1 VARRHA
7 ALCRGGGLTVRY
19 FRVWLL
25 YLKTV
30 LVREMEFRANFFAW
44 MVINLCWMVLQLT
57 FFWVIYRHT
66 DRIGGWDAN
75 ELQVLLGTYYWLE
88 FFVWAFGYPNL
99 GRMSTYVD
107 RGELDFFLLKPLNA
121 QFQVSLR
128 RFSPHNTASLIP
140 ATVLLVSGIRGA
152 GLQISLGQ
160 AALFLVLFAAGVLI
174 FYSLWF
180 LSVTLIFW
188 MTRGSNLQEL
198 FLVTLQVERV
208 PTEIFSPAV
217 AFLVSFVVPVAMVT
231 VFPTRA
237 LLGSLG
243 PQLAA
248 YMVVAAA
255 ALLWVS
261 SRFWRF
267 VLRRYASASS

>member
-1 VARRHA
+1 M
-7 ALCRGGGLTVRY
+7 RY
-19 FRVWLL
+19 LRVWLL
-25 YLKTV
+25 YVKTV
-30 LVREMEFRANFFAW
+30 LVREMEYRGNFFAW
-44 MVINLCWMVLQLT
+44 MVINLFWLAFQLT

-88 FFVWAFGYPNL
+88 FFVWTFGYPNL
-99 GRMSTYVD
+99 GRMSTYVS
-107 RGELDFFLLKPLNA
+107 RGELDFFLLKPLNS

-128 RFSPHNTASLIP
+128 RLSPHNTASLIP
-140 ATVLLVSGIRGA
+140 ATVLLVN
-152 GLQISLGQ
+152 GLRSAQVQIGPVQ
-160 AALFLVLFAAGVLI
+160 VAMFLVLFAAGVLI

-180 LSVTLIFW
+180 MSVTLIFW

-208 PTEIFSPAV
+208 PTEIFSPA
-217 AFLVSFVVPVAMVT
+217 AQFLMNFVVPVAMVT

-237 LLGSLG
+237 LLGNLG
-243 PQLAA
+243 LELAA
-248 YMVVAAA
+248 YMVGAAA
-255 ALLWVS
+255 ALLWLS

-267 VLRRYASASS
+267 ALRRYASASS